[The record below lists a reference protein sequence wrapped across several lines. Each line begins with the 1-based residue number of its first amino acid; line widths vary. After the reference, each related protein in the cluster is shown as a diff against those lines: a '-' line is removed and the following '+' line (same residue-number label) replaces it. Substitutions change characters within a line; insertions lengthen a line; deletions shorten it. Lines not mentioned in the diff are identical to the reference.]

1 MGATSAP
8 VAATEKRNPRPQLK
22 QYLNY
27 HSVCMFQMS
36 EEELEKRWPI
46 QKLIFQ
52 APDIEFDKGRD
63 VAGVFTLHAES
74 ANGRLN
80 CCVAKFLESSFE
92 LRNEPCGLTTFRA
105 FVPILTEI
113 FFYSSFFLFHFVFL
127 LLFSLVYLTR

>member
-1 MGATSAP
+1 
-8 VAATEKRNPRPQLK
+8 
-22 QYLNY
+22 
-27 HSVCMFQMS
+27 MS

-113 FFYSSFFLFHFVFL
+113 FFYSSFFFVSFCFFAAVFACL
-127 LLFSLVYLTR
+127 LNSLAGIISHKSS